1 MDAGVDWEGEWGRKK
16 DFSKEM
22 DPSCNSEYSRKRQM
36 VANRAKSRFLMMLD
50 LGVVAFCSLCF
61 FSGLKTGFDR
71 KKFSCCGDQTTTLQ
85 Q

>member
-36 VANRAKSRFLMMLD
+36 VANRAKSRFLMLMID
-50 LGVVAFCSLCF
+50 LVLCSFFAFF
-61 FSGLKTGFDR
+61 FRFDDDFDR
-71 KKFSCCGDQTTTLQ
+71 KN
-85 Q
+85 